1 MIVVS
6 DTSPLTYLHQ
16 IGRFGLL
23 RSLYGEVVIP
33 PAVERELEQAG
44 FLHKDLDWSLLRV
57 VEPQN
62 SEMVVAL
69 AVSLDLG
76 ESEAIVV
83 ASEVGADLLLVD
95 EAGGREAARNLGL
108 RFTGLLGVLLEA
120 KRKGTVPAL
129 ADELDRLQ
137 QDTSFRIGRDVRQEV
152 LRLAGES

>member
-1 MIVVS
+1 
-6 DTSPLTYLHQ
+6 
-16 IGRFGLL
+16 
-23 RSLYGEVVIP
+23 
-33 PAVERELEQAG
+33 
-44 FLHKDLDWSLLRV
+44 
-57 VEPQN
+57 
-62 SEMVVAL
+62 MVVAL